1 VPLQSKFVE
10 PPGRDAYQ
18 PIRRLIARAPMRT
31 SAVSVIRSTAILLPD
46 EAQREVHL
54 LQRLQADPAAE
65 RRQLV
70 ARLRA
75 HPASIAP
82 RYFYDPLGCALFG
95 AICEL
100 PEYYPTRV
108 ERSIFMR
115 YRADIAAAIGTAT
128 QLVDLGAGDCGK
140 AREWLPVLAPS
151 RYVGVD
157 IAADA
162 LRAGLHRIALE
173 FTDLDVS
180 GVVTDFSRGL
190 ELGAVLERG
199 RVTFFYPGSSI
210 GNFSPEEAG
219 CFLQDIRDHCAQP
232 GSGLL
237 IGVDTRKDPAR
248 LEAAYADR
256 LGVTAA
262 FNRNMLVHVN
272 RVLGCDFDPQAFAHV
287 ARYDAAQGRIEMHLQ
302 STREQVVRI
311 DGVPRR
317 FGAGERIHTESSYKY
332 APAQFAA
339 LLEAAG
345 FTFVRTWQ
353 DDDGDF
359 AVYYAA
365 A

>member
-1 VPLQSKFVE
+1 
-10 PPGRDAYQ
+10 
-18 PIRRLIARAPMRT
+18 MRT
-31 SAVSVIRSTAILLPD
+31 TAVSVIRSTAILLPD
-46 EAQREVHL
+46 QAHQDVDL
-54 LQRLQADPAAE
+54 FQRLQADPAAE
-65 RRQLV
+65 RRALV
-70 ARLRA
+70 ARLRS

-82 RYFYDPLGCALFG
+82 RYFYDALGCALFG

-108 ERSIFMR
+108 ERSIFAR
-115 YRADIAAAIGTAT
+115 HRADIAAAIGTAT

-173 FTDLDVS
+173 FADLEVS

-190 ELGAVLERG
+190 DLGAALERG

-210 GNFSPEEAG
+210 GNFTPEEASG
-219 CFLQDIRDHCAQP
+219 FLRDIRAHCAAP

-262 FNRNMLVHVN
+262 FNRNVLVHVN

-287 ARYDAAQGRIEMHLQ
+287 ARYDAGLGRIEMHLQ
-302 STREQVVRI
+302 STRDQVVHI
-311 DGVPRR
+311 DGVPRP

-332 APAQFAA
+332 APAQFVAM
-339 LLEAAG
+339 LEAAG
-345 FTFVRTWQ
+345 FASVRTWQ